1 MESYAGSGEFTV
13 IRKFRSAIIDNA
25 IIYGSYLILF
35 ICVMIYLLVKGTISF
50 DAASLKV
57 LLITTSNTWGLF
69 LVVFFLGY
77 GLVEVPRA
85 LLRSASPITRLRFG
99 YFSLS
104 KRYLEY
110 IEDEE
115 ELKMILAEVDDLDHK
130 VGPEHPLRSR
140 LNVVVSKA
148 AGISEISSSGERASR
163 RTQGSRSESGAALG
177 SAVLTTQRLVQLH
190 KRLKRAY
197 HYCSRAHA
205 LWHEALYR
213 AASAEDVYNNCVA
226 GRSRV
231 FEHGPTPAVLG
242 AGGSPSSVLLLW
254 QRLVGADSRA
264 RSLEWYWRCRIY
276 PLLLRAMGAFLAAVS
291 FIIVWSE
298 CTFFVRE
305 PRLSV
310 IAAILH
316 SDQTITSY
324 NLIAF
329 MSFAFLGYLGF
340 CICFTA
346 YRLRF
351 FNYYRLVPNH
361 HSDAI
366 SLIFYGYMLCRLT
379 PSLCVN
385 FLCLAHLDSHVLF
398 FSVNTTSATTNE
410 NSTAAAT
417 NNKTINITTPLV
429 ATRTYYE
436 TAFTKFMGHLDVVPF
451 IANGF
456 NIYFPIIVVL
466 LCLVTFFS
474 LGSRL
479 LTSLGMP
486 QLIGPSFIDKRLP
499 AGEGSLVDDAIEDGR
514 MLLYRE
520 RTLGRTRRFARGG
533 TISNTTHRNTLES
546 QVKSHSGFQTL
557 ENQDELR
564 TDQVFGS
571 DQPIVEFSEE
581 RMNAMFEFNL
591 SSIRDEGGS
600 SAPRSQYTPLDG
612 EGRPL
617 LSKVVSSL
625 HRIFQSR

>member
-1 MESYAGSGEFTV
+1 MESYAGSGEFTI

-25 IIYGSYLILF
+25 VIYGSYLILF
-35 ICVMIYLLVKGTISF
+35 ICVLIYLLVKRTVSF
-50 DAASLKV
+50 DA
-57 LLITTSNTWGLF
+57 NTWGLF

-85 LLRSASPITRLRFG
+85 VLRAASPITRLRFG

-115 ELKMILAEVDDLDHK
+115 ELKMVLA
-130 VGPEHPLRSR
+130 
-140 LNVVVSKA
+140 A
-148 AGISEISSSGERASR
+148 AGISEISGGGERAAR
-163 RTQGSRSESGAALG
+163 RTHGGRSESGAKLSA
-177 SAVLTTQRLVQLH
+177 AVLTAQRLVRLH

-205 LWHEALYR
+205 LWHEALCQ

-242 AGGSPSSVLLLW
+242 TWGSPSSVLLLW
-254 QRLVGADSRA
+254 QRLVGANSRA
-264 RSLEWYWRCRIY
+264 SSLEWYWRCRIY
-276 PLLLRAMGAFLAAVS
+276 PLLLRALGALLGVVS
-291 FIIVWSE
+291 LIIVWSE

-316 SDQTITSY
+316 SYQTITSY
-324 NLIAF
+324 NF
-329 MSFAFLGYLGF
+329 VVFVSFVFLGYLGF

-398 FSVNTTSATTNE
+398 SSVNTTSAAIDKNGTVGTTN
-410 NSTAAAT
+410 NAT
-417 NNKTINITTPLV
+417 TNITIPPV
-429 ATRTYYE
+429 VTRTCYE
-436 TAFTKFMGHLDVVPF
+436 TAFTKFMGHLDLVPF

-456 NIYFPIIVVL
+456 NVYFPIIVVL

-499 AGEGSLVDDAIEDGR
+499 AGEGGPVDDAIEDGR

-520 RTLGRTRRFARGG
+520 RTLGRTRRFARDD
-533 TISNTTHRNTLES
+533 TISDSSAHRKTLER
-546 QVKSHSGFQTL
+546 QAKLHSGFQTL
-557 ENQDELR
+557 EDQGELR
-564 TDQVFGS
+564 ADQVFSS

-581 RMNAMFEFNL
+581 KMNAMFEFNL
-591 SSIRDEGGS
+591 PSNGDGGS
-600 SAPRSQYTPLDG
+600 SASRTQYTPLDG

-625 HRIFQSR
+625 YHIFQSR